1 MAYTIAVAGKGGVGK
16 TTFSALAIKYF
27 AEKKRTI
34 LCVDA
39 DPNANLNEKLGVN
52 VEKTIGEL
60 REELLKNV
68 DDLPAGIS
76 KQEHVE
82 YQIRTALIEGDK
94 YDMIVMGRQEGK
106 GCYCYINQMLRTFLD
121 NLAEKYDN
129 VVMDNEAGMEHLSR
143 RTTRNVD
150 VLFIISDNTKQGI
163 LTAIRIKKLAEE
175 MELNIKEIILV
186 VNKVKNANQEI
197 KNLISENFKK
207 FYEIPYDEKIEEY
220 NAKGL
225 AIYNLDSSVGKDVI
239 FRILGEVGG

>member
-1 MAYTIAVAGKGGVGK
+1 MAFTIAVAGKGGVGK

-39 DPNANLNEKLGVN
+39 DPNANLNEKLGIEVG
-52 VEKTIGEL
+52 KTIGEL

-68 DDLPAGIS
+68 DKLPEGIS
-76 KQEHVE
+76 KQEYVE
-82 YQIRTALIEGDK
+82 YQIRTSLIEGDK
-94 YDMIVMGRQEGK
+94 YDIVVMGRQEGR

-121 NLAEKYDN
+121 NLAEKYD
-129 VVMDNEAGMEHLSR
+129 VIIIDNEAGMEHLSR
-143 RTTRNVD
+143 RTTRNVN

-163 LTAIRIKKLAEE
+163 LTAIRIRILAEE
-175 MELNIKEIILV
+175 MELNIKEVILI

-197 KNLISENFKK
+197 NSLISENFKN

-220 NAKGL
+220 NERGL
-225 AIYNLDSSVGKDVI
+225 AIYNLENSVAKDAI
-239 FRILGEVGG
+239 FRILGEVR